1 MDGWT
6 VRELM
11 SKDPH
16 TLHEDEP
23 LAQAVELVVVRK
35 MRHIPILNSQKA
47 LVGIVTDRDVKR
59 SLPSPFSIAA
69 SEEYDRIVND
79 TPLSRVMTRD
89 PVTIDADMEVE
100 EAAQRILDLRVGGLP
115 VLSQGKLV
123 GVFTERDALRGLLKR
138 LIGSA
143 RQAV

>member
-1 MDGWT
+1 MAKWP

-16 TLHEDEP
+16 TLHEDEA

-35 MRHIPILNSQKA
+35 MRHIPILNSQGA

-79 TPLSRVMTRD
+79 TQLSRLMTRD
-89 PVTIDADMEVE
+89 PVTIDADVEVE
-100 EAAQRILDLRVGGLP
+100 EAVQQILDLRVGGLP
-115 VLSQGKLV
+115 VLSQGKVV

-138 LIGSA
+138 LN
-143 RQAV
+143 AVSKP

>member
-1 MDGWT
+1 MAKWP

-16 TLHEDEP
+16 TLHEDEA

-35 MRHIPILNSQKA
+35 MRHIPILNSQGA

-79 TPLSRVMTRD
+79 TQLSRLMTRD
-89 PVTIDADMEVE
+89 PVTIDAEVEVE
-100 EAAQRILDLRVGGLP
+100 EAVQQILDLRVGGLP
-115 VLSQGKLV
+115 VLSQGKVV

-138 LIGSA
+138 LN
-143 RQAV
+143 AVSKP